1 MNKQMI
7 LSTVSRIMLFF
18 ASLMLIPI
26 GVGLY
31 YGEESITVLAF
42 VKAMVITLLV
52 FLPLSL
58 TKVRST
64 FIYIKEGFI
73 ITSVSWL
80 LMAFFGSL
88 PMYFS
93 GQIPSLIDAFFEMAS
108 GLTTT
113 GASIIPDLDKISN
126 SVLFWRSFSHFI
138 GGMGVLVLALAVL
151 PEITPTSVQA
161 MKAEV
166 PGPQFGK
173 ILPKIKSSARTLYII
188 YIVLTLILIIA
199 LVLAGMPVF
208 ESINHAFATA
218 GTGGFGMKNGSV
230 AYYQSPTIELILSV
244 GMLIFGVNFNIYYMI
259 LIGRAKDA
267 FKSEELRVYLSIVAL
282 ATLLISLNIYKNY
295 NSYSTA
301 LRDGFFAVSSIITT
315 TGFAT
320 ADFNAWPAFSKWIL
334 LLLMFIG
341 GCAGSTAGGL
351 KVTRIIVAAKAGL
364 NEIKKSINPTRK
376 LSIRYDGK
384 SLDKATERNIL
395 RYLVLYFLIFG
406 LCVLIV
412 SINVEDLMT
421 SFTAVIATFNNVGP
435 GLEIVGPVGS
445 YAFFPN
451 FNKIVLSLIMIM
463 GRLEL
468 MPLLVL
474 FYSETWRLN

>member
-1 MNKQMI
+1 MI
-7 LSTVSRIMLFF
+7 LSTISKIMIFF
-18 ASLMLIPI
+18 SSLMLIPI

-31 YGEESITVLAF
+31 YGESSYTIMAF
-42 VKAMVITLLV
+42 FKAMVINLV
-52 FLPLSL
+52 IFVPFSL
-58 TKVRST
+58 IKVKST

-80 LMAFFGSL
+80 LMAFFGAL

-93 GQIPSLIDAFFEMAS
+93 RQIPSLVDAFFEMAS

-113 GASIIPDLDKISN
+113 GASIITDLGKISN

-151 PEITPTSVQA
+151 PEINPTSVQA

-173 ILPKIKSSARTLYII
+173 ILPKLKSSARTLYII
-188 YIVLTLILIIA
+188 YIVLTLLLIIS

-230 AYYQSPTIELILSV
+230 AYYQSPTIEVILSI
-244 GMLIFGVNFNIYYMI
+244 GMLIFGVNFNIYYMV

-267 FKSEELRVYLSIVAL
+267 LKSEELRVYLIIVAL
-282 ATLLISLNIYKNY
+282 ASLLISLNIYQNY
-295 NSYSTA
+295 NSYSRA

-351 KVTRIIVAAKAGL
+351 KVTRIIVAAKAGIKEL
-364 NEIKKSINPTRK
+364 KKSINPNRK
-376 LSIRYDGK
+376 LSIMYDGK

-395 RYLVLYFLIFG
+395 RYLVLYFLVFG

-412 SINVEDLMT
+412 SINVADLMT
-421 SFTAVIATFNNVGP
+421 AFTAVIATFNNVGP
-435 GLEIVGPVGS
+435 GLEIVGPLGS
-445 YAFFPN
+445 YAFFPS
-451 FNKIVLSLIMIM
+451 FNKIALSLIMIM

>member
-1 MNKQMI
+1 MNRQMI
-7 LSTVSRIMLFF
+7 LATVSRIMIFF

-31 YGEESITVLAF
+31 YGEGSITVFAF

-52 FLPLSL
+52 FLPFSL
-58 TKVRST
+58 IKVKST

-93 GQIPSLIDAFFEMAS
+93 RQIPSLVDAFFEMAS

-113 GASIIPDLDKISN
+113 GASIITDLDKISN

-230 AYYQSPTIELILSV
+230 AYYQSPTIELILSI
-244 GMLIFGVNFNIYYMI
+244 GMLVFGVNFNIYYMI

-282 ATLLISLNIYKNY
+282 STLLISLNIYKHY
-295 NSYSTA
+295 TSYLNA

-351 KVTRIIVAAKAGL
+351 KVTRIIVAGKAGL

-384 SLDKATERNIL
+384 SLDKSTERNIL

-412 SINVEDLMT
+412 SINVKDLMT

-435 GLEIVGPVGS
+435 GLEIVGPIGS

-451 FNKIVLSLIMIM
+451 FNKIILSLIMIM